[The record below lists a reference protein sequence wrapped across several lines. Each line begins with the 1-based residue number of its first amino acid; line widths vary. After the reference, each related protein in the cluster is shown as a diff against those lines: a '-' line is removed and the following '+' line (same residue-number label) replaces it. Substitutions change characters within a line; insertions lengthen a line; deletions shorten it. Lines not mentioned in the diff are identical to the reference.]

1 MAADFDEPVFD
12 DDFVRSAAFT
22 EPSALERARPPSR
35 RERRRSRR
43 AARRAGLGG
52 AGVGGAGVGG
62 AGVGGGRFAR
72 RGGGRRDPS
81 HRRAVVQLVAGLLV
95 LFAISFALWWWN
107 SASRDERPVRPIV
120 PTITDSPPSPAP
132 TTAKP
137 SPSAIPEV

>member
-43 AARRAGLGG
+43 AARRTGLG
-52 AGVGGAGVGG
+52 
-62 AGVGGGRFAR
+62 GGGRFRRRR
-72 RGGGRRDPS
+72 RGRRGRRDRDPS
-81 HRRAVVQLVAGLLV
+81 YRRAVVQLVGGLLV

-107 SASRDERPVRPIV
+107 SAARDEQPVRPVV
-120 PTITDSPPSPAP
+120 PTITDTPPSPAP